1 MSENLANGVLS
12 LAIVGWTAALF
23 AISQW
28 WAERR
33 MRIFV
38 QNYTTFGGTPLKRA
52 QVFEQPDP
60 EDRVE
65 EAIDRIQGIAG
76 TGEKR
81 RATPEDAKFTAE
93 TLDNGVQWLMA
104 QARESGQ
111 VLSVDQATEEALR
124 MLNAE
129 GTEM

>member
-1 MSENLANGVLS
+1 MNEGLANNILS
-12 LAIVGWTAALF
+12 VAIIGWAA
-23 AISQW
+23 AIW
-28 WAERR
+28 MFGMWRGERR
-33 MRIFV
+33 MRVFI
-38 QNYTTFGGTPLKRA
+38 QNYTTFGGTPVKKAR
-52 QVFEQPDP
+52 VFAQPDA
-60 EDRVE
+60 EDAVE
-65 EAIDRIQGIAG
+65 AAIDRIEGIAG

-93 TLDNGVQWLMA
+93 TLDNGVQWLLA
-104 QARESGQ
+104 QAREAGQ

>member
-1 MSENLANGVLS
+1 MSENLANGVLA
-12 LAIVGWTAALF
+12 LAVVGWAAAFF
-23 AISQW
+23 AISLW
-28 WAERR
+28 WGERR

-38 QNYTTFGGTPLKRA
+38 QNYTTFGGTPLKKA
-52 QVFEQPDP
+52 VVFEQPDA
-60 EDRVE
+60 EDAIE
-65 EAIDRIQGIAG
+65 AAIDRIEGIAG

-93 TLDNGVQWLMA
+93 TLDNGVEWLMA
-104 QARESGQ
+104 QAREEGQ
-111 VLSVDQATEEALR
+111 ILSVDQATEEALR

>member
-1 MSENLANGVLS
+1 MNEALANNLMSLVIIGWGAFVLMTGMWLS
-12 LAIVGWTAALF
+12 
-23 AISQW
+23 
-28 WAERR
+28 ERR

-38 QNYTTFGGTPLKRA
+38 QNYTTFGGTPLKKA
-52 QVFEQPDP
+52 KVFEQPDA
-60 EDRVE
+60 EDALE
-65 EAIDRIQGIAG
+65 DAIDKIEGIAN
-76 TGEKR
+76 TKVAR
-81 RATPEDAKFTAE
+81 QPTPEDAKFTAE

-104 QARESGQ
+104 QAREAGT